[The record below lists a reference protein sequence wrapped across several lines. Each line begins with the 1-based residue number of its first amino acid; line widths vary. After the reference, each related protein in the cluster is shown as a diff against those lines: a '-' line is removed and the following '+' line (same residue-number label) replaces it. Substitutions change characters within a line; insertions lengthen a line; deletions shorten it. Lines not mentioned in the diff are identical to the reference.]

1 MTFFNS
7 ISAER
12 KIQIVEARINSL
24 KEQLWVIFIDMGFIP
39 EEVNVSTFNVDADF
53 PEEFLYL
60 KPQYVQTLEMIH
72 SLEEIKLGLQG

>member
-24 KEQLWVIFIDMGFIP
+24 KEQLWVIFIDMGLIP
-39 EEVNVSTFNVDADF
+39 EEVNVSAFNVDTDF
-53 PEEFLYL
+53 PEEFIFL
-60 KPQYVQTLEMIH
+60 KEQYVHVIETINNLEQVK
-72 SLEEIKLGLQG
+72 SGLQG